1 MRGGNAAADDGLFDV
16 GSRSQMDM
24 FSDPAS
30 PEARAIQDSVAADM
44 RGDIEADG
52 NFDLEIETPDGGKRI
67 MSAGALLDYLD
78 EGDAFS
84 ARIDLCGKGP
94 A

>member
-16 GSRSQMDM
+16 GARSQRDM

-30 PEARAIQDSVAADM
+30 PEAREIQETVASDI
-44 RGDIEADG
+44 RTEIKKDGD
-52 NFDLEIETPDGGKRI
+52 FDLEIETPDGGIRV
-67 MSAGALLDYLD
+67 MSASELLDDLD
-78 EGDAFS
+78 KGDAFS

-94 A
+94 T